1 MRFLLFPL
9 ILYPL
14 LELWVLIKVGGAI
27 GVLPTLGLIVAS
39 AVVGFAILR
48 RVGWQT
54 VSRVNQRLYRGETP
68 KRELLVGASTA
79 LGGLLLLLP
88 GFIGDAIGLLFLLP
102 AGGRWL
108 RGHREDRVS
117 DGPTTRN
124 SSSPQDGPVTIE
136 GEYRRED

>member
-27 GVLPTLGLIVAS
+27 GVLPTLGLILAS

-54 VSRVNQRLYRGETP
+54 MSRVNQRLYRGEAP
-68 KRELLVGASTA
+68 NRELLVGASTA

-108 RGHREDRVS
+108 RGPRGDNLHT
-117 DGPTTRN
+117 GPSARHN
-124 SSSPQDGPVTIE
+124 PSEEGPVTLE

>member
-14 LELWVLIKVGGAI
+14 LELWLLIKVGGAI
-27 GVLPTLGLIVAS
+27 GALPVLGLILAS
-39 AVVGFAILR
+39 AVIGFAVLR

-68 KRELLVGASTA
+68 RRELLEGASTA
-79 LGGLLLLLP
+79 LGGVLLLLP
-88 GFIGDAIGLLFLLP
+88 GFIGDVVGLLLLLP

-108 RGHREDRVS
+108 RGQRGDSITENPSSRHNPS
-117 DGPTTRN
+117 DN
-124 SSSPQDGPVTIE
+124 GPVTID

>member
-1 MRFLLFPL
+1 MRLLLFPL
-9 ILYPL
+9 VVYPL

-27 GVLPTLGLIVAS
+27 GALPVLGLILAS
-39 AVVGFAILR
+39 AAIGFAVLR

-88 GFIGDAIGLLFLLP
+88 GFIGDALGLLLLLP

-108 RGHREDRVS
+108 RGQRGDSIHEGPPPRHNPS
-117 DGPTTRN
+117 DN
-124 SSSPQDGPVTIE
+124 GPVTIE